1 MARKRKERLTAFNRA
16 NIMKSASQLFKEKG
30 VDGTTMDDIAKAS
43 EYSKTTIYGYFSNKE
58 DLVNHIMYD
67 GMALFKRKLCEEAK
81 QSTDFED
88 FYKRFCQ
95 LLLKFH
101 DEQPI
106 YYEGIVWA
114 IACVENVPTTD
125 ILQKIYLSGKDVNQ
139 IIEEKMA
146 LAIKAKE
153 ISLDAGD
160 ICSTVLFMWFCIM
173 GILEKST
180 VKESCISAE
189 LNSTKQEFT
198 ALAFKKLYGL
208 LTEKIDRVSH
218 LALVL

>member
-81 QSTDFED
+81 QSTAFED

-180 VKESCISAE
+180 VKESYISAE

>member
-125 ILQKIYLSGKDVNQ
+125 ILQKVYLSGKEVSQ

-180 VKESCISAE
+180 VKESYISAE

>member
-1 MARKRKERLTAFNRA
+1 MR
-16 NIMKSASQLFKEKG
+16 
-30 VDGTTMDDIAKAS
+30 
-43 EYSKTTIYGYFSNKE
+43 
-58 DLVNHIMYD
+58 
-67 GMALFKRKLCEEAK
+67 
-81 QSTDFED
+81 
-88 FYKRFCQ
+88 RFCQ

-153 ISLDAGD
+153 ISLDAGN

-180 VKESCISAE
+180 VKESYISAE